1 MAKEAS
7 SILEAEVVF
16 GALRRERLW
25 QWIGAGSVATA
36 LVALATASVVVMS
49 YRPPAPV
56 VVPFDPATGVAV
68 PNAAV
73 GSIRLDEERAVIEAL
88 AFQYVM
94 DRETYNQIDNDI
106 RINRALAR
114 TAGTARAELRRLW
127 DSSQEGNWPSRY
139 GGRTQIT
146 ASITGIALLGGD
158 RVQVRMRKRLTN
170 PDGASEGGFTVVL
183 KYEFRAGEEKTLE
196 AVWQNPL
203 GFTVTEY
210 AVTAERRE

>member
-1 MAKEAS
+1 MANGAG
-7 SILEAEVVF
+7 SILEEEVIF

-25 QWIGAGSVATA
+25 QWIGVGSVVTA
-36 LVALATASVVVMS
+36 LVAIGTSAVVIMA

-73 GSIRLDEERAVIEAL
+73 GSLRLDEERAVIEAL
-88 AFQYVM
+88 AFQYVV

-106 RINRALAR
+106 RITRALAR
-114 TAGTARAELRRLW
+114 TVGTAKAELRGLW
-127 DSSQEGNWPSRY
+127 DSSREGNWPSRY
-139 GGRTQIT
+139 GARTQISV
-146 ASITGIALLGGD
+146 SITGIALLGGD
-158 RVQVRMRKRLTN
+158 RVQIRMRKRLTN
-170 PDGASEGGFTVVL
+170 PDGFTEGGFTAVL

-203 GFTVTEY
+203 GFTVSEY
-210 AVTAERRE
+210 ALSAERRE